1 MHRDKT
7 RTAHPLVIVALVM
20 LIAAGSAITA
30 VAGSTP
36 EDFADEAGGEAQAFP
51 ATLSIRLAADT
62 PQGHYQ
68 PFPDSTGGSSRAK
81 AQ

>member
-30 VAGSTP
+30 VAGSTC
-36 EDFADEAGGEAQAFP
+36 GEEF
-51 ATLSIRLAADT
+51 
-62 PQGHYQ
+62 
-68 PFPDSTGGSSRAK
+68 SSCK
-81 AQ
+81 K